1 MNEPTK
7 YGNIHRWIVVL
18 SGALLFFY
26 TYLQMNMLNP
36 IATTLMRDFSINAEQ
51 LGTLSAMY
59 FYGNFLMLF
68 VAGLL
73 LDRISTKKLLS
84 LSMLLSIVSIFALAN
99 STHLL
104 TACISRF
111 ILGTSAAF
119 AFLGAMR
126 LASRWFSPK
135 QMAFVTGCIVT
146 MGMLGGI
153 VAQTPMEIL
162 SSILG
167 WRMSMMIFG
176 FIVIIFLLFSYYII
190 QDYPSAYKSDKT
202 RNTRINLFY
211 QIRTVIFNKYN
222 WFAGLYVT
230 LMCLPFYL
238 LGALWGST
246 YLTQIDKVTNIQA
259 ADIDSMLFIGLLIGS
274 PLIGWISDRIRLR
287 ILPMIVG
294 AMLSLVI
301 ILLIIYL
308 LHLSAFAL
316 AFLFLLL
323 GIITSTQ
330 VIGYPI
336 IAELNSPLLTSS
348 ALSISSLL
356 LMASG
361 FICQPLFGWLMEL
374 HWDHLIVNNVPI
386 YSLHD
391 FQRAMWIM
399 PIGFTVSLLL
409 VFFIKETHC
418 QAKQL

>member
-1 MNEPTK
+1 MNMSAK
-7 YGNIHRWIVVL
+7 HGNIHRWMVVL

-36 IATTLMRDFSINAEQ
+36 IATTLMQDFSINAEQ

-68 VAGLL
+68 AAGLL

-84 LSMLLSIVSIFALAN
+84 LAMLLAIISTFTLAN
-99 STHLL
+99 SAHLL
-104 TACISRF
+104 TAYISRF
-111 ILGTSAAF
+111 VLGLSGAF

-126 LASRWFSPK
+126 LASRWFQPK
-135 QMAFVTGCIVT
+135 KMAFVTGCVVT
-146 MGMLGGI
+146 VGMLGGI

-167 WRMSMMIFG
+167 WRMAMMVFG
-176 FIVIIFLLFSYYII
+176 FIGIVFLLFGYYII
-190 QDYPSAYKSDKT
+190 QDYPTAYKSDKT
-202 RNTRINLFY
+202 GDMRINLFY

-287 ILPMIVG
+287 VLPMIIG
-294 AMLSLVI
+294 AALSLVI

-308 LHLSAFAL
+308 LHLSAFVL

-330 VIGYPI
+330 IVGYPV

-361 FICQPLFGWLMEL
+361 FICQPLFGALMEL
-374 HWDHLIVNNVPI
+374 HWDHLLVNNVPI

-399 PIGFTVSLLL
+399 PIGFILSFLLA
-409 VFFIKETHC
+409 FFIKETRC
-418 QAKQL
+418 